1 MAENSDQI
9 KLYLSRSTY
18 PINSSVIGTINVP
31 EDIKLSSLQVYVAGR
46 SRLDARW
53 HDIRAIKN
61 RYGSHPCHDALPSW
75 VEQCAEES
83 CFNKATNESV
93 CFWSTN
99 VMTLWKIDG
108 DGDGDDDDSPGNGL
122 QIPLIDNSQDEMEED
137 KPTPLMMSGSEWFN
151 RASRYIEIMLGGE
164 EQLESELGT
173 ESQSEYEES
182 TRSDSDESDDG
193 DEESSTCTRSSID
206 TGISSTR
213 TGSRT
218 GSRIDELGDEDG
230 TTTKR
235 TRTRSE
241 DIQRNG
247 GNDDDRENT
256 DHDGQTEHEQEEREA
271 EGQGQGQDEEID
283 HSKEKGF
290 PLHFTFRANL
300 SEDLVPTVNAVC
312 ARYFYSAVV
321 YARTVEGKSIVVQTP
336 FTVVTPSKSST
347 RTLIGNGN
355 GNKTLNHGS
364 TKTMISIGAIHGL
377 AHTRPYLV
385 PLSITYKA
393 EPWSI
398 SVKRSQRT
406 GTYDSSNIQSIAI
419 EEGGYTCGTL
429 KIIGGGL
436 TTPGNTISLQF
447 EFAKEESLNDA
458 AANADSIAVSVL
470 PCYQVS
476 ACLQGEEYA
485 IGVHGNKKKCRSY
498 VFDTDDEKIHPD
510 ATSSASLLLNVP
522 AHCPITISTDF
533 VEICI
538 TCRIDLTVKTPG
550 SDSYRF
556 LTVQFPCQVVQSA
569 PEEEPTENGLS
580 ASLENKLL
588 DLKWPAEKYP
598 VQRSMFSSEVV
609 NDLNMLSLHQLN
621 KIQQSV

>member
-31 EDIKLSSLQVYVAGR
+31 ADIKLSSLQVYVAGR

-108 DGDGDDDDSPGNGL
+108 DGDDDDSPGNGL

-164 EQLESELGT
+164 ELLESELGT

-355 GNKTLNHGS
+355 KTLNHGS

-406 GTYDSSNIQSIAI
+406 GTYDSSNIQSISI
-419 EEGGYTCGTL
+419 EEEIHNFSLSDRGIFHGIPVNFAFNSIFDRLTGLEL
-429 KIIGGGL
+429 KIISPQGCIVYQSN
-436 TTPGNTISLQF
+436 TP
-447 EFAKEESLNDA
+447 
-458 AANADSIAVSVL
+458 
-470 PCYQVS
+470 
-476 ACLQGEEYA
+476 
-485 IGVHGNKKKCRSY
+485 
-498 VFDTDDEKIHPD
+498 EKIEV
-510 ATSSASLLLNVP
+510 N
-522 AHCPITISTDF
+522 
-533 VEICI
+533 
-538 TCRIDLTVKTPG
+538 K
-550 SDSYRF
+550 Y
-556 LTVQFPCQVVQSA
+556 QFSWY
-569 PEEEPTENGLS
+569 G
-580 ASLENKLL
+580 
-588 DLKWPAEKYP
+588 
-598 VQRSMFSSEVV
+598 RSFAGGYLRSGVYFYFFSSNQQLIHSGLVSLK
-609 NDLNMLSLHQLN
+609 ND
-621 KIQQSV
+621 